1 MARMIIPKNTASVEE
16 VIGAMQIYY
25 DANDWVSNADFI
37 QEYKARYGI
46 IGDDTDSS
54 AYTKK
59 TEIGAYYGFIEW
71 EDITRKQSPR
81 RITPRG
87 RIFLEH
93 YRADD
98 IDAMHEDIMCSLEEV
113 VFGRN
118 NYACCSCDS
127 DIEPPSVF
135 LRAMID
141 LGYLTNSEF
150 AYLIYKMEYE
160 WRHYTDLL
168 QEIRKYRDDDIALT
182 IPDEARKFRD
192 PKPILILERWGV
204 LEGTKIGA
212 NKATKIATAFYSKYA
227 KRLKALKIFNI
238 DKIASEK
245 SDEATVMPT
254 SDIFA
259 LIKERYA
266 SGDYPHMDKEALSQA
281 YEKFQGLYGKEAL
294 KALHGKELLYRIFGT
309 MAQDKL
315 SLMYVIEHG
324 KDYADFGS
332 CRGAYGWANVL
343 TCFQGKQWQYC
354 TSASD
359 IKNITEEEAIEKA
372 EEIVGDLLLALELIE
387 DYESQGKLNTIEG
400 YEELDGELSE
410 ILGDIYNKPRFKKHL
425 AMLYPNLFMNMY
437 DYILKK
443 DGWLNRIFT
452 TLQLELSGNWYTQS
466 GRFSILAKE
475 LGIPNYDLYL
485 IVKSLLEEAGEVKD
499 DDAGD
504 SDDMLVDYKENE
516 KRFRE
521 WMATQ
526 TSQSGTLCKPSM
538 ISNNCSALNK
548 VCSLM
553 EIIEYPDLESIFQI
567 VDIDTFNDVKTII
580 KSHPD
585 YEDVDKACN
594 NRYLSSGLKWYAKYL
609 DELFATKAVVEEA
622 KADPYDKAKFLAD
635 VFMTDAQYEQLKRLL
650 FYKKNVILQGAP
662 GVGKT
667 YLAKKLVYSII
678 GEKNDKYIEMVQFH
692 QNYSYEDFIMG
703 YKPVDNGFELTMGI
717 FYRFC
722 KKAEAETDKKF
733 FFIIDEINRGNLSK
747 IFGELMMLIE
757 GDKRGA
763 EHKIKLAYKNELFS
777 VPENLYIIGMMNT
790 ADRSL
795 AMMDY
800 ALRRRFSFFDVEP
813 AFDKP
818 AFKAHI
824 MKYVGV
830 AVADKVVSRF
840 QDLNTKIADESSS
853 GLGKGYCVG
862 HSYFCVPPVE
872 GQSDEDWYTA
882 IIEYEITPLL
892 YEYWWDDKDTAENC
906 IKELTK

>member
-1 MARMIIPKNTASVEE
+1 MGKIVMPKNSALLEE
-16 VIGAMQIYY
+16 VEAVLKIYY
-25 DANDWVSNADFI
+25 EADGWLSND
-37 QEYKARYGI
+37 EYKTKLKRI
-46 IGDDTDSS
+46 IGDDQYSS
-54 AYTKK
+54 SCTKK
-59 TEIGAYYGFIEW
+59 SQITSYFGFTEWQDIENV
-71 EDITRKQSPR
+71 RSLR
-81 RITPRG
+81 RITTRG
-87 RIFLEH
+87 KAFYKHIL
-93 YRADD
+93 AKD
-98 IDAMHEDIMCSLEEV
+98 HEGIIEDLMTSLEEV
-113 VFGRN
+113 TFGRKN
-118 NYACCSCDS
+118 FGCPDS
-127 DIEPPSVF
+127 DSDVEPPVVF
-135 LRAMID
+135 VRAILD
-141 LGYLTNSEF
+141 LGYLTYKEY
-150 AYLIYKMEYE
+150 AYLLWKLEDCGAN
-160 WRHYTDLL
+160 YTDCLRS
-168 QEIRKYRDDDIALT
+168 IRQFRIDDGFELDKEAQKYTDA
-182 IPDEARKFRD
+182 
-192 PKPILILERWGV
+192 KPIMVLIRWG
-204 LEGTKIGA
+204 LLAEGDTIGGNKRIVIPAA
-212 NKATKIATAFYSKYA
+212 NLAKYEN
-227 KRLKALKIFNI
+227 RIRNLKIYNI
-238 DKIASEK
+238 DKNVGSEESSNTTMPIA
-245 SDEATVMPT
+245 
-254 SDIFA
+254 DIFA

-266 SGDYPHMDKEALSQA
+266 SGDYPHMDKEAIDKTYATFRS
-281 YEKFQGLYGKEAL
+281 LYGKEAL
-294 KALHGKELLYRIFGT
+294 KVLTGKDLLYRVFGT
-309 MAQDKL
+309 MAQDNL
-315 SLMYVIEHG
+315 SLMYVVEHG
-324 KDYADFGS
+324 KDYAAFGS

-359 IKNITEEEAIEKA
+359 IKNITEAEAIEKA
-372 EEIVGDLLLALELIE
+372 EELVGDLLLALELVE
-387 DYESQGKLNTIEG
+387 DYEKQGKLNTIDG
-400 YEELDGELSE
+400 YAELDGELSE
-410 ILGDIYNKPRFKKHL
+410 ILGDLYNKPRFKKHL

-466 GRFSILAKE
+466 GRYSILAKE
-475 LGIPNYDLYL
+475 LEIPNYDLYL

-499 DDAGD
+499 EDAGD

-526 TSQSGTLCKPSM
+526 TSQSGTLCRPSM

-548 VCSLM
+548 VCQLM
-553 EIIEYPDLESIFQI
+553 DIIEYPDLQSIFQI

-580 KSHPD
+580 KGHPD

-609 DELFATKAVVEEA
+609 DELFATKIDVEET

-635 VFMTDAQYEQLKRLL
+635 VFMTDPQYEQLKRLL

-722 KKAEAETDKKF
+722 KKAESEADKKF

-757 GDKRGA
+757 GDKRG
-763 EHKIKLAYKNELFS
+763 EDNKIKLAYKNELFS

-824 MKYVGV
+824 MKYVGA

-872 GQSDEDWYTA
+872 GQSDEDWYTS

>member
-1 MARMIIPKNTASVEE
+1 MGKIVMPKNSALLEE
-16 VIGAMQIYY
+16 VEAVLKIYY
-25 DANDWVSNADFI
+25 EADGWLSND
-37 QEYKARYGI
+37 EYKTKLKRI
-46 IGDDTDSS
+46 IGDDQYSS
-54 AYTKK
+54 SYTKK
-59 TEIGAYYGFIEW
+59 SQITSYFGFTEW
-71 EDITRKQSPR
+71 QDIDNVRSLR
-81 RITPRG
+81 RITTRG
-87 RIFLEH
+87 KAFYKHIL
-93 YRADD
+93 AKD
-98 IDAMHEDIMCSLEEV
+98 HEGIVEDLMTSLEEV
-113 VFGRN
+113 TFGRKN
-118 NYACCSCDS
+118 FGCPDS
-127 DIEPPSVF
+127 DSDVEPPVVF
-135 LRAMID
+135 VRAILD
-141 LGYLTNSEF
+141 LGYLTYKEY
-150 AYLIYKMEYE
+150 AYLLWKLEDCGAN
-160 WRHYTDLL
+160 YTDCLRS
-168 QEIRKYRDDDIALT
+168 IRQFRIDDGFELDKEAQKYTDA
-182 IPDEARKFRD
+182 
-192 PKPILILERWGV
+192 KPIMVLIRWG
-204 LEGTKIGA
+204 LLAEGDTIGSNKRIVIPAA
-212 NKATKIATAFYSKYA
+212 NLAKY
-227 KRLKALKIFNI
+227 KNRIRNLKIYNI
-238 DKIASEK
+238 DKNVGSEESSNTTMPIA
-245 SDEATVMPT
+245 
-254 SDIFA
+254 DIFA

-266 SGDYPHMDKEALSQA
+266 SGDYPHMDKEAIDKTYATFRS
-281 YEKFQGLYGKEAL
+281 LYGKEAL
-294 KALHGKELLYRIFGT
+294 KVLTGKDLLYRVFGT
-309 MAQDKL
+309 MAQDNL
-315 SLMYVIEHG
+315 SLMYVVEHG
-324 KDYADFGS
+324 KDYAAFGS

-359 IKNITEEEAIEKA
+359 IKNITEAEAIEKA
-372 EEIVGDLLLALELIE
+372 EELVGDLLLALELVE
-387 DYESQGKLNTIEG
+387 DYEKQGKLNTIDG
-400 YEELDGELSE
+400 YAELDGELSE
-410 ILGDIYNKPRFKKHL
+410 ILGDLYNKPRFKKHL

-466 GRFSILAKE
+466 GRYSILAKE
-475 LGIPNYDLYL
+475 LEIPNYDLYL

-499 DDAGD
+499 EDAGD

-526 TSQSGTLCKPSM
+526 TSQSGTLCRPSM

-548 VCSLM
+548 VCQLM
-553 EIIEYPDLESIFQI
+553 DIIEYPDLESIFQI

-580 KSHPD
+580 KGHPD

-609 DELFATKAVVEEA
+609 DELFATKIDVEET

-635 VFMTDAQYEQLKRLL
+635 VFMTDPQYEQLKRLL

-722 KKAEAETDKKF
+722 KKAESEADKKF

-757 GDKRGA
+757 GDKRG
-763 EHKIKLAYKNELFS
+763 EDNKIKLAYKNELFS

-824 MKYVGV
+824 MKYVGAV
-830 AVADKVVSRF
+830 VADKVVSRF

-862 HSYFCVPPVE
+862 HSYFCIPPVE
-872 GQSDEDWYTA
+872 GQSDEDWYTS

>member
-1 MARMIIPKNTASVEE
+1 MPDMNNE
-16 VIGAMQIYY
+16 IGQRLDEIKKLL
-25 DANDWVSNADFI
+25 DI
-37 QEYKARYGI
+37 
-46 IGDDTDSS
+46 DSS
-54 AYTKK
+54 V
-59 TEIGAYYGFIEW
+59 G
-71 EDITRKQSPR
+71 
-81 RITPRG
+81 
-87 RIFLEH
+87 
-93 YRADD
+93 
-98 IDAMHEDIMCSLEEV
+98 
-113 VFGRN
+113 
-118 NYACCSCDS
+118 
-127 DIEPPSVF
+127 
-135 LRAMID
+135 
-141 LGYLTNSEF
+141 
-150 AYLIYKMEYE
+150 
-160 WRHYTDLL
+160 
-168 QEIRKYRDDDIALT
+168 
-182 IPDEARKFRD
+182 
-192 PKPILILERWGV
+192 
-204 LEGTKIGA
+204 
-212 NKATKIATAFYSKYA
+212 
-227 KRLKALKIFNI
+227 
-238 DKIASEK
+238 
-245 SDEATVMPT
+245 ATVTPATDTAMPE

-259 LIKERYA
+259 IIKAKFTE
-266 SGDYPHMDKEALSQA
+266 GDYPHPDAESLAKTYANFSA
-281 YEKFQGLYGKEAL
+281 LYGKEAL
-294 KALHGKELLYRIFGT
+294 KSLSGKALLYRIFGT

-315 SLMYVIEHG
+315 SLTYVIERG
-324 KDYADFGS
+324 KEYADFGS

-354 TSASD
+354 TSAAD
-359 IKNITEEEAIEKA
+359 INNITEEEAIEKA
-372 EEIVGDLLLALELIE
+372 ELLIGDLILALEIIE
-387 DYESQGKLNTIEG
+387 DYSAKGKLNTVEG
-400 YEELDGELSE
+400 YEELDGELKD
-410 ILGDIYNKPRFKKHL
+410 ILGDLYNKPRFKKHL

-485 IVKSLLEEAGEVKD
+485 IVKSLLEEAGEVQDEETGD
-499 DDAGD
+499 DG
-504 SDDMLVDYKENE
+504 DMLVDYKENE

-521 WMATQ
+521 WMAVQKSATGQ
-526 TSQSGTLCKPSM
+526 PLRSTS
-538 ISNNCSALNK
+538 ISSNCSALNK
-548 VCSLM
+548 VC
-553 EIIEYPDLESIFQI
+553 EKIDIIEYPELVSIFQI
-567 VDIDTFNDVKTII
+567 TDIDVFNDVKDII
-580 KSHPD
+580 KTHPG
-585 YEDVDKACN
+585 YKEAN
-594 NRYLSSGLKWYAKYL
+594 ESTWGFLSSGLKWYAKYL
-609 DELFATKAVVEEA
+609 DELFATKIDVEEA
-622 KADPYDKAKFLAD
+622 QAAPYDKAKFLAD
-635 VFMTDAQYEQLKRLL
+635 VFMTDAQYEKLKRLI
-650 FYKKNVILQGAP
+650 FYKKNIILQGAP

-703 YKPVDNGFELTMGI
+703 YKPVDEGFELTMGI
-717 FYRFC
+717 FYKFC
-722 KKAEAETDKKF
+722 KKAEADSDKKY

-763 EHKIKLAYKNELFS
+763 DNKIKLAYKHELFS

-790 ADRSL
+790 SDRSL

-818 AFKAHI
+818 AFKSHL
-824 MKYVGV
+824 MKYVGA

-872 GQSDEDWYTA
+872 GQSDEDWYTS